1 MADIDEIKS
10 DFLPE
15 PPLGIFTIEIAAP
28 GGSSANWRPF
38 PEQEL
43 PLAECASKIVERF
56 DFKAEVI
63 ELTADH
69 DADTSRPGLILID
82 PRFMTT
88 PDGPAALEAA
98 TAGLPRWVLP
108 MLVVEQPDDSLSE
121 VLADQVR
128 GILIAAGALHA
139 RSASSAA
146 RGVSSLRAF
155 SHLVREL
162 LLQAEQQ
169 YLKYWSRRRY
179 GGVAPVPSPLLSS
192 RSASPLPSRPDRFA
206 SAPDLLGETPDAR

>member
-10 DFLPE
+10 DFLPA

-43 PLAECASKIVERF
+43 PLAECASQIVERF

-82 PRFMTT
+82 PRLMTT
-88 PDGPAALEAA
+88 LDGPTALEAA
-98 TAGLPRWVLP
+98 AAGLPRWVLP
-108 MLVVEQPDDSLSE
+108 MLVVEQPDDPISE

-128 GILIAAGALHA
+128 DILITAGALHA
-139 RSASSAA
+139 RSAAGAA

-162 LLQAEQQ
+162 LLQAEHQ

-179 GGVAPVPSPLLSS
+179 G
-192 RSASPLPSRPDRFA
+192 
-206 SAPDLLGETPDAR
+206 